1 LYNLKENQTPMPFK
15 KQRADSPDTKTIV
28 WVHWVLSLSLAV
40 VFVIALAT
48 LFTPPK
54 FSGRHG
60 WLEALLLLL
69 TVASTVI
76 ALARRLPLQNV
87 LLATFIIAVTGG
99 AAHALGAMTSMP
111 FGPFTFSTTAG
122 NEPLE
127 ILPWSVPLIWV
138 VAILNSR
145 GVARLILR
153 PWRKMSTYGFWFM
166 GLTTAL
172 TVLFDFAFEP
182 FASRVNHYWLW
193 TPTMFPVTWQG
204 VPLSNFL
211 GWLVVS
217 LLIVMF
223 IAPILINKQPR
234 KRHSHDFYPFTIWVG
249 AVFLFGIAYAQHGLL
264 PAAIVNGIIAAVVT
278 VFAIRGGTW

>member
-1 LYNLKENQTPMPFK
+1 MPFK
-15 KQRADSPDTKTIV
+15 EQQVTAAGTKIIV
-28 WVHWVLSLSLAV
+28 WVHRVLSLSFAV
-40 VFVIALAT
+40 VFVLALAT
-48 LFTPPK
+48 LFTSSK
-54 FSGRHG
+54 LSGRHG

-69 TVASTVI
+69 TAASTVT

-87 LLATFIIAVTGG
+87 LLAAFVIAITGG
-99 AAHALGAMTSMP
+99 AAHALGTTTSIP
-111 FGPFTFSTTAG
+111 FGPFTFSPTAG
-122 NEPLE
+122 NELFKT
-127 ILPWSVPLIWV
+127 LPWSVPLIWV

-153 PWRKMSTYGFWFM
+153 PWRKMSTYGFWLM
-166 GLTTAL
+166 GLTTIL

-193 TPTMFPVTWQG
+193 TPTTFPMTWQG

-217 LLIVMF
+217 LLIVML
-223 IAPILINKQPR
+223 ISPTLINKQPR
-234 KRHSHDFYPFTIWVG
+234 KRHSHDFSPFAIWVG
-249 AVFLFGIAYAQHGLL
+249 AIFFFSIACAQHGLL
-264 PAAIVNGIIAAVVT
+264 PAAIVNGVVAAIVT

>member
-1 LYNLKENQTPMPFK
+1 MPFK
-15 KQRADSPDTKTIV
+15 KQRATAPDTKTIV
-28 WVHWVLSLSLAV
+28 WVHWALSLSLAA
-40 VFVIALAT
+40 VFVLALAT

-54 FSGRHG
+54 LSGKHG

-69 TVASTVI
+69 TAAGTVT

-87 LLATFIIAVTGG
+87 LLATFVIAVTGG
-99 AAHALGAMTSMP
+99 AAHALGAITSMP
-111 FGPFTFSTTAG
+111 FGPFTFGTTAG
-122 NEPLE
+122 NELFE
-127 ILPWSVPLIWV
+127 TLPWSVPLIWV

-153 PWRKMSTYGFWFM
+153 PWRKMSAYGFWLM

-182 FASRVNHYWLW
+182 VASRVNHYWLW
-193 TPTMFPVTWQG
+193 TPTRFPVTWQG

-217 LLIVMF
+217 LLIVVF
-223 IAPILINKQPR
+223 IAPTLINKQPR
-234 KRHSHDFYPFTIWVG
+234 KRHSPDFHPFTVWVG
-249 AVFLFGIAYAQHGLL
+249 AIFLFGIACAQHGLL
-264 PAAIVNGIIAAVVT
+264 SAAIVNGIVAVIVT

>member
-1 LYNLKENQTPMPFK
+1 MPLK
-15 KQRADSPDTKTIV
+15 KQRADAPGTKTIV
-28 WVHWVLSLSLAV
+28 WVHRVLFLSLAV
-40 VFVIALAT
+40 VFVLTLAT
-48 LFTPPK
+48 VFTPPK
-54 FSGRHG
+54 LSGKHG

-69 TVASTVI
+69 TVAGTVT
-76 ALARRLPLQNV
+76 ALARRLPLQNI
-87 LLATFIIAVTGG
+87 LPATFIIAVTGG
-99 AAHALGAMTSMP
+99 AAHALGAMTGMP

-122 NEPLE
+122 NELFE
-127 ILPWSVPLIWV
+127 TLPWSVPLIWI

-153 PWRKMSTYGFWFM
+153 PWRKMSAYGFWLM
-166 GLTTAL
+166 GLSTVL

-193 TPTMFPVTWQG
+193 TPTRFPVTWQG

-217 LLIVMF
+217 LLIVAF
-223 IAPILINKQPR
+223 IAPLLINKQPH
-234 KRHSHDFYPFTIWVG
+234 KRHSPDFYPFTVWVG
-249 AVFLFGIAYAQHGLL
+249 AIFLFGIACAQHGLL
-264 PAAIVNGIIAAVVT
+264 SAAIVNWVLAAIVT